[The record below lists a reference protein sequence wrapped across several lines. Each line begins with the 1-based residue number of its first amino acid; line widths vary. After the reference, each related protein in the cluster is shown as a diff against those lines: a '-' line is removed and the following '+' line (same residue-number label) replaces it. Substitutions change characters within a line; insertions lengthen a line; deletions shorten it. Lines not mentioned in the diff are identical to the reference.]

1 MLDFLKRRPS
11 KEDNTSN
18 PPSLFNRL
26 KAGLL
31 RTGAVFTS
39 GLSKL
44 FSHKGAISAE
54 DLKELEIVLLSADV
68 GMETTKGILQ
78 SVVERMKKE
87 DNPVLGTVVKEV
99 MKSLLTSVEA
109 PLQVPADIKPFVI
122 MMVGVNGTGKTTTIG
137 KLASRLKSEAK
148 TVMLAA
154 GDTFRAAAIEQLQV
168 WGERN
173 TMPVIAQH
181 QGADSAS
188 VIFDALQSAKA
199 KQVDV
204 LIADTAGRL
213 HNQDTLMEELK
224 KIVKVLRKQDSALPH
239 EVLLVLDATLGQNA
253 LQQARKFH
261 EALSLTGIV
270 LTKLDGTA
278 KGGIIFSIAQ
288 TLHLPIRFIGIG
300 ESIDDLQPFN
310 ADEFVEALFSSEALP
325 S

>member
-1 MLDFLKRRPS
+1 MLDFLKRHPS

-18 PPSLFNRL
+18 PTGLFNRL

-31 RTGAVFTS
+31 RTRAVFTS
-39 GLSKL
+39 GLSTL
-44 FSHKGAISAE
+44 FSHRGAVSAE
-54 DLKELEIVLLSADV
+54 DLKDLEILLLSADV
-68 GMETTKGILQ
+68 GMETTTGILN
-78 SVVERMKKE
+78 SVVERMKKQ
-87 DNPVLGTVVKEV
+87 DNAVLGIVVKEV

-109 PLQVPADIKPFVI
+109 PLHIPPDIKPFVI
-122 MMVGVNGTGKTTTIG
+122 IMVGVNGTGKTTTIG
-137 KLASRLKSEAK
+137 KLASQLKNEEK
-148 TVMLAA
+148 KVMLAA

-173 TMPVIAQH
+173 AMPVIAQH

-204 LIADTAGRL
+204 LLADTAGRL

-224 KIVKVLRKQDSALPH
+224 KIVKVLRKQDSTLPH

-288 TLHLPIRFIGIG
+288 TLHLPIRFIGVG
-300 ESIDDLQPFN
+300 EGIADLQPFN
-310 ADEFVEALFSSEALP
+310 ADEFIEALFTSEALIP
-325 S
+325 